1 MMTRRDAI
9 RKTVLTSLFALGA
22 PGAVLRTHAQASAAG
37 PYSLAPLPYAV
48 DALEPYIDAQTMQI
62 HHDKH
67 HATYVTNLN
76 KSLSKS
82 PEISSKPVEEL
93 VSNLKEVPENLRSSV
108 KNSAGGHVNH
118 TLFWSMMKKNGGGQP
133 PGELAKAIDKKFGTF
148 AIFKDLFT
156 GAATRIFGSGW
167 AWLLLD
173 GQELKI
179 ESTPNQD
186 SPLMAGKIP
195 LLGIDVWEHAYY
207 LKYQNRRAD
216 YVDAFYNVINW
227 DFVTERYKKHMKA

>member
-1 MMTRRDAI
+1 MMTRRAAI
-9 RKTVLTSLFALGA
+9 RKTVLTSMFALGA
-22 PGAVLRTHAQASAAG
+22 PALALRTYAQSARG
-37 PYSLAPLPYAV
+37 SYSLPPLPYAV

-67 HATYVTNLN
+67 HAAYVADLN
-76 KSLSKS
+76 KRLAKS
-82 PEISSKPVEEL
+82 PDISKKTPEEL
-93 VSNLKEVPENLRSSV
+93 VMNLKEVPDNLRASV

-118 TLFWSMMKKNGGGQP
+118 TLFWSMMKKNGGGP
-133 PGELAKAIDKKFGTF
+133 APGDLGKAIEKKFGTF
-148 AIFKDLFT
+148 AIFKDLFS

-167 AWLLLD
+167 AWLVLD

-179 ESTPNQD
+179 ESTINQD

-216 YVDAFYNVINW
+216 YVEAFYSVINW
-227 DFVTERYKKHMKA
+227 DFVTERYKKHLTA